1 MGMKT
6 QDLVHRAKCGEAV
19 ALKTLKELFPRREF
33 RRFWCDCRGTVLRW
47 RAKGSRCAW
56 KAL

>member
-1 MGMKT
+1 MET
-6 QDLVHRAKCGEAV
+6 RDLAHRAECGEAV
-19 ALKTLKELFPRREF
+19 ALKMLKEMFPRREF